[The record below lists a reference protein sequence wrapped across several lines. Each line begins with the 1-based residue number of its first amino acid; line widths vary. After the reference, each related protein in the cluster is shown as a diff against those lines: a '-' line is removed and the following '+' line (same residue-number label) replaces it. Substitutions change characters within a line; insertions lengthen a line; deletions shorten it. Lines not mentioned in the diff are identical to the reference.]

1 MFALLRNDRS
11 GAYVNNHRGKGRPS
25 VVRVCSAKIYG
36 KTQHKLYSFSLTT
49 NGRPYSLER
58 YPTASF
64 NKKRNP

>member
-11 GAYVNNHRGKGRPS
+11 GAYVNNHRG
-25 VVRVCSAKIYG
+25 VRVCSVKIYG
-36 KTQHKLYSFSLTT
+36 KTQQKLYSFSLTT

-58 YPTASF
+58 YPTVSF